1 MGFRNS
7 LDLVL
12 STAKSLSFCVTSCN
26 FYYKPMS
33 FILHLGMK
41 QHILEYIRLIL
52 QVIPFVLPVKLSET
66 LRNNFEC
73 LNMQQFLLL

>member
-1 MGFRNS
+1 
-7 LDLVL
+7 
-12 STAKSLSFCVTSCN
+12 
-26 FYYKPMS
+26 MS